1 MSAVNTVTI
10 AADATSSITSSQ
22 VGRKRTPPRP
32 IRWAFNTAAYT
43 LLIAAALILTF
54 PLFFS
59 LSLALQGPIAAPSLI
74 PNFSQLDWGV
84 FQSVFQQQPVM
95 ARWIFN
101 SFFVASTVTVG
112 VLITSSLLAY
122 ALAYLDFPGRVFLL
136 FFALGTLM
144 VPFEATLIPNYLTIA
159 RTGWKDSFQGLIV
172 PFLASGFGTFLL
184 RQYFLTLPR
193 ELYDAALV
201 DGCGRLRYLW
211 AILLPLS
218 RPALATLA
226 VYTFLGTWNQFY
238 WPLLVTNDPEWRTT
252 QVGIT
257 IFRNFEYAVF
267 NTQMAATIIVMLP
280 TLILLVLGQRQ
291 LVRGLT
297 AGALKG

>member
-1 MSAVNTVTI
+1 MSATTSPLAGQVIRPNPFSKVPYTI
-10 AADATSSITSSQ
+10 M
-22 VGRKRTPPRP
+22 
-32 IRWAFNTAAYT
+32 AYT
-43 LLIAAALILTF
+43 LLIVAAGVLMF

-59 LSLALQGPIAAPSLI
+59 LSLALQGPTVAPDLI
-74 PNFSQLDWGV
+74 PRNLSQLDWGIFGEV
-84 FQSVFQQQPVM
+84 FRQQPVLS
-95 ARWIFN
+95 RWIFN
-101 SFFVASTVTVG
+101 SFFVSAMVTLG
-112 VLITSSLLAY
+112 VVVTSSLLAY
-122 ALAYLDFPGRVFLL
+122 ALSYLTFPGKTLLL

-144 VPFEATLIPNYLTIA
+144 IPFEATLIPNYLSIS
-159 RTGWKDSFQGLIV
+159 RWGWKDTYQGLIV

-201 DGCGRLRYLW
+201 DGCGKLRYLW
-211 AILLPLS
+211 SILLPLS

-238 WPLLVTNDPEWRTT
+238 WPLLITNDPEWRTT

-267 NTQMAATIIVMLP
+267 NTQMAATLIVMLP

-297 AGALKG
+297 AGAIKG

>member
-1 MSAVNTVTI
+1 MSGDIYGPAHPTSRLYLTAVYGLLSL
-10 AADATSSITSSQ
+10 AAIS
-22 VGRKRTPPRP
+22 
-32 IRWAFNTAAYT
+32 
-43 LLIAAALILTF
+43 LMF
-54 PLFFS
+54 PLFFA

-74 PNFSQLDWGV
+74 PDFGQLDWGV
-84 FQSVFQQQPVM
+84 FASVFEQRPELS
-95 ARWIFN
+95 RWILN
-101 SFFVASTVTVG
+101 SFVVASVVTLG
-112 VLITSSLLAY
+112 VLTTASLMAY
-122 ALAYLDFPGRVFLL
+122 ALAYLNFPGKGLLL
-136 FFALGTLM
+136 FVALGTLM
-144 VPFEATLIPNYLTIA
+144 VPFEATLIPNYLFIS
-159 RTGWKDSFQGLIV
+159 RLGWKDSYQGLIV
-172 PFLASGFGTFLL
+172 PFLASGFGVFLL

-201 DGCGRLRYLW
+201 DGCSRLRYLW
-211 AILLPLS
+211 WVLLPLS

-226 VYTFLGTWNQFY
+226 VYTFLTTWNQFY
-238 WPLLVTNDPEWRTT
+238 WPLLVTNDTEWRTT

-267 NTQMAATIIVMLP
+267 NTQMAATLIVMLP

>member
-1 MSAVNTVTI
+1 MSTATLSTNATPLTGSRAPRNWNKIARKTVI
-10 AADATSSITSSQ
+10 YA
-22 VGRKRTPPRP
+22 
-32 IRWAFNTAAYT
+32 
-43 LLIAAALILTF
+43 LLIITALLLMF

-59 LSLALQGPIAAPSLI
+59 LSLALQGDNALPGLVPKD
-74 PNFSQLDWGV
+74 FSNLDWGV
-84 FQSVFQQQPVM
+84 FKSVFEQQPVM
-95 ARWIFN
+95 ARWILN
-101 SFFVASTVTVG
+101 SFVVSTGVTLG
-112 VLITSSLLAY
+112 VLITSSLMAY
-122 ALAYLDFPGRVFLL
+122 ALSYLDFPGKPLLL

-144 VPFEATLIPNYLTIA
+144 VPFEATLIPNYLTISHW
-159 RTGWKDSFQGLIV
+159 GWKDSYQGLIV
-172 PFLASGFGTFLL
+172 PFLASGFGVFLM
-184 RQYFLTLPR
+184 RQYFLSLPR

-201 DGCGRLRYLW
+201 DGCSRLRYLW
-211 AILLPLS
+211 SILIPLS

-226 VYTFLGTWNQFY
+226 VYTFLSTWNQFY

-267 NTQMAATIIVMLP
+267 NTQMAATLIVMLP

-297 AGALKG
+297 AGAVKG

>member
-1 MSAVNTVTI
+1 MMFQS
-10 AADATSSITSSQ
+10 
-22 VGRKRTPPRP
+22 
-32 IRWAFNTAAYT
+32 RWARVRYHLIAYT
-43 LLIAAALILTF
+43 LLILASIILLS
-54 PLFFS
+54 PLFFA
-59 LSLALQGPIAAPSLI
+59 LSLALQGATAAPSLI
-74 PNFSQLDWGV
+74 PRDFTQLDWGV
-84 FQSVFQQQPVM
+84 FAAVFEQQPII
-95 ARWIFN
+95 ARWIAN
-101 SFFVASTVTVG
+101 SFVQASGVTIG

-122 ALAYLDFPGRVFLL
+122 ALSYLNFPGKAVLL
-136 FFALGTLM
+136 FFALGSLM
-144 VPFEATLIPNYLTIA
+144 IPFEATLIPNYLFIS
-159 RTGWKDSFQGLIV
+159 RIGWKDSYQGLIA
-172 PFLASGFGTFLL
+172 PFLASGFGIFLL

-193 ELYDAALV
+193 ELYDAAVV

-211 AILLPLS
+211 LILLPLS

-226 VYTFLGTWNQFY
+226 VYTFLTTWNQFY
-238 WPLLVTNDPEWRTT
+238 WPLLVTNSNEWRTT

-267 NTQMAATIIVMLP
+267 NIQMAATLIVMLP